1 MRQLTLLVAIIIAFF
16 ITLSLLLM
24 SHTSS
29 LRSSVLHNN
38 VHTPASQTDDMA
50 EQASGVSLDLLETDI
65 ARTNPITPALTQ
77 GHVIMPH
84 LANETI
90 KLTFLFGRGWLI
102 CRAELGRASWKLFH
116 TILGRY
122 PEKPSLDEREALK
135 SYIHLFARLYPCGE
149 WFYPRRFML
158 IVVRSIFKL
167 YLSHIPH
174 RHHREKQPHNGDV
187 TSTTKSTSH

>member
-38 VHTPASQTDDMA
+38 VHTPPSLQTDDIA
-50 EQASGVSLDLLETDI
+50 KQASGISLGLLETDI

-90 KLTFLFGRGWLI
+90 KLNFEEVVAD

-122 PEKPSLDEREALK
+122 PEKPTLDEREALK

-149 WFYPRRFML
+149 WYADMRIRC
-158 IVVRSIFKL
+158 
-167 YLSHIPH
+167 
-174 RHHREKQPHNGDV
+174 
-187 TSTTKSTSH
+187 

>member
-50 EQASGVSLDLLETDI
+50 KQASGVSLDLLETDI

-102 CRAELGRASWKLFH
+102 VELSWEGLVGSCF
-116 TILGRY
+116 I
-122 PEKPSLDEREALK
+122 
-135 SYIHLFARLYPCGE
+135 
-149 WFYPRRFML
+149 
-158 IVVRSIFKL
+158 L
-167 YLSHIPH
+167 YLDGILRSRVLMSG
-174 RHHREKQPHNGDV
+174 RH
-187 TSTTKSTSH
+187 